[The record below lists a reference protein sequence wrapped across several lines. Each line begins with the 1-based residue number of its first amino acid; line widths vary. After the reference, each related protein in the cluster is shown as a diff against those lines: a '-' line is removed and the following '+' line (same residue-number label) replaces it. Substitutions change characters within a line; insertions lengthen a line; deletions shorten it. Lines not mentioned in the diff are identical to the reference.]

1 MVAGFGPRLDVQ
13 PRRSVGEGAPMTVCP
28 HRRSREG
35 GYVAAELA
43 LGIGLLV
50 FPVALLVLTLPTWS
64 ERQTTA
70 RSIAREVSRVA
81 AVAGVC
87 DRGLAA
93 ETGHDMARNLGLAP
107 SDVDVQLDCV
117 PDGRLPRGGS
127 VRASVTVAVPAVT
140 LPGIGTVGTWGWTA
154 HHTEPVDQYR
164 SFE

>member
-1 MVAGFGPRLDVQ
+1 
-13 PRRSVGEGAPMTVCP
+13 MTV
-28 HRRSREG
+28 HRRDWPREG

-50 FPVALLVLTLPTWS
+50 FPVALLILTLPMWS

-70 RSIAREVSRVA
+70 RSIAREVSRVV

-87 DRGLAA
+87 DRGRAA
-93 ETGHDMARNLGLAP
+93 ETGGDMARNLGLAS
-107 SDVDVQLDCV
+107 SDIDVQLDCM
-117 PDGRLPRGGS
+117 PGARLPRGGS

-140 LPGIGTVGTWGWTA
+140 LPGIGSVGAWSWTA
-154 HHTEPVDQYR
+154 HHSEPVDQYR

>member
-1 MVAGFGPRLDVQ
+1 
-13 PRRSVGEGAPMTVCP
+13 MTVRR
-28 HRRSREG
+28 HGRSREG

-43 LGIGLLV
+43 LGVGLLV

-70 RSIAREVSRVA
+70 RSIAREVSRVV

-87 DRGLAA
+87 DRGRATD
-93 ETGHDMARNLGLAP
+93 TGHDMARNLGLAP
-107 SDVDVQLDCV
+107 SDVDVRLDCV
-117 PDGRLPRGGS
+117 PGGRLPRGGS

-140 LPGIGTVGTWGWTA
+140 FPGIVSVGAWSWTA
-154 HHTEPVDQYR
+154 HHSEPVDQYR

>member
-1 MVAGFGPRLDVQ
+1 
-13 PRRSVGEGAPMTVCP
+13 MTVRP
-28 HRRSREG
+28 DRRFREG

-70 RSIAREVSRVA
+70 RSIAREVSRVV

-87 DRGLAA
+87 DRGRAA

-117 PDGRLPRGGS
+117 PGGRLPRGGS
-127 VRASVTVAVPAVT
+127 VRASVTVAVPGVT
-140 LPGIGTVGTWGWTA
+140 LQGIGSVGAWSWTA
-154 HHTEPVDQYR
+154 HHSEPVDQYR

>member
-1 MVAGFGPRLDVQ
+1 
-13 PRRSVGEGAPMTVCP
+13 MTVRQ
-28 HRRSREG
+28 HGRSRED

-70 RSIAREVSRVA
+70 RSIAREVSRVV

-87 DRGLAA
+87 DRGRAA
-93 ETGHDMARNLGLAP
+93 ETGNDMARNLGIAP
-107 SDVDVQLDCV
+107 SDVEVQIDCA
-117 PDGRLPRGGS
+117 PGARLPRGGS

-140 LPGIGTVGTWGWTA
+140 FPGIGSVGAWSWTA
-154 HHTEPVDQYR
+154 YHSEPVDQYR
-164 SFE
+164 SFK